1 MAQPVSALISSALSH
16 VISMPCP
23 PLLSSCDAVCA
34 VPHVSTALNT
44 APSLTF
50 GQLLQKW
57 RVIKSGRPS
66 LGRSKQEIPF
76 VANSV
81 QFSEY
86 LPFVNRDAECK
97 EVVDTACE
105 QFASL
110 YAPLHITTRSAG
122 SPAATTP
129 SSPTTTSSDTADSSH
144 STSSLSS
151 SSSSS
156 SSSSCISPP
165 PPQIVAWTSSADQY
179 DKVYKVYT
187 SGGAPGIGTT
197 SSGPNSCRSLR
208 VVHPVSAHAPCLSV
222 FG

>member
-1 MAQPVSALISSALSH
+1 
-16 VISMPCP
+16 MPCP
-23 PLLSSCDAVCA
+23 PLLSNCDAVRA
-34 VPHVSTALNT
+34 VLHVSTPST
-44 APSLTF
+44 GPSLTF

-57 RVIKSGRPS
+57 RVLKSGRPS

-122 SPAATTP
+122 PPAATTP
-129 SSPTTTSSDTADSSH
+129 SSPTTTSSGTADVCVPSH
-144 STSSLSS
+144 STSSLS

-197 SSGPNSCRSLR
+197 SSGPSSCRSL
-208 VVHPVSAHAPCLSV
+208 HALQLSLRSRSMPACV
-222 FG
+222 WFDVLR